1 MPGPQPA
8 GDEPPPDGR
17 IPHSSLAGLGS
28 RPFGVYVHVPFCAT
42 RCGYCDFNTYT
53 ADELGVSSVDA
64 PSGGSR
70 AGWADAV
77 VAEWRLARSVLG
89 AGRPPIDTVFVG
101 GGTPTL
107 LPASSLVQVLDALR
121 ADPGLVTDAEVTVEA
136 NPETL
141 TPTLLR
147 ELRDGGVTRVS
158 MGMQSAC
165 DHVLSVLDRVHTPGR
180 VAVAVADAR
189 AAGFDD
195 LSLDLIYGTPGES
208 LDDWSRTLDTALGLA
223 PDHVSAYA
231 LIVEPGTRLAARV
244 SRGEIDAPDDDLMA
258 SMYELADDRF
268 ATAGLRWYEI
278 SNWARAGHSCRHNR
292 HYWQDADWWGLG
304 PGAHSHVGGVRWWNV
319 KHPAAWAARLASG
332 RSPAAARETLDAPTR
347 RLERVMLG
355 LRTVDGAS
363 RRDIED
369 ALGASASVRLQELG
383 DDGLV
388 ERSSG
393 MADRV
398 VLTRRGR
405 LLADA
410 VTLRLT

>member
-1 MPGPQPA
+1 
-8 GDEPPPDGR
+8 
-17 IPHSSLAGLGS
+17 
-28 RPFGVYVHVPFCAT
+28 
-42 RCGYCDFNTYT
+42 
-53 ADELGVSSVDA
+53 VS
-64 PSGGSR
+64 
-70 AGWADAV
+70 
-77 VAEWRLARSVLG
+77 EWRLARSVLG
-89 AGRPPIDTVFVG
+89 AGRPPIDTVFIG

-107 LPASSLVQVLDALR
+107 LPPSALLQVLDALR
-121 ADPGLVTDAEVTVEA
+121 ADPGLAPDAEVTVEA

-141 TPTLLR
+141 TPTSLR
-147 ELRDGGVTRVS
+147 ELRGGGVTRLS

-165 DHVLSVLDRVHTPGR
+165 EHVLSVLDRVHTPGR
-180 VAVAVADAR
+180 VMAAVADAR
-189 AAGFDD
+189 AAGFDN

-208 LDDWSRTLDTALGLA
+208 LADWTYTIEAALRLA

-244 SRGEIDAPDDDLMA
+244 ARGEVDPPDDDLMA

-268 ATAGLRWYEI
+268 TAAGLRWYEI
-278 SNWARAGHSCRHNR
+278 SNWARPGRACRHNL
-292 HYWQDADWWGLG
+292 HYWQETDWWGLG

-332 RSPAAARETLDAPTR
+332 RSPAAARETLDEPTR

-355 LRTVDGAS
+355 LRTVDGAF

-369 ALGASASVRLQELG
+369 AVGADAPARLRELD

-388 ERSSG
+388 ENGSE
-393 MADRV
+393 MAERV